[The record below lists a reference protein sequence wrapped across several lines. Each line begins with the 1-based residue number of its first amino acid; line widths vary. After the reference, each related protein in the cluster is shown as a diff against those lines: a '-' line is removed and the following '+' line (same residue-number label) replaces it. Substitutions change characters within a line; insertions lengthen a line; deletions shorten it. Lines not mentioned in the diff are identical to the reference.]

1 MSRKLSPLQSPCKLQ
16 FYDILALISF
26 VLQHLKN
33 LEQSHCWWL
42 TSLFVQIR
50 FCQKNF
56 HWTSW
61 SSLQIDQLSIT
72 GPVVQ
77 SRKCYSR
84 NSTEKQK
91 QYSTTDFTMM
101 LTSWTFLP
109 WCSNLLPV
117 IKLKMDQAQPVS
129 LFRYLFLG
137 VWSFAQFLSS
147 LDLWGSRV
155 CTDFGS
161 YYSCAFLGFIS
172 YVGWVVVWFTTHIT
186 LHLINAW
193 LVHNSAFHQ
202 CSTCRALRC
211 LWV

>member
-1 MSRKLSPLQSPCKLQ
+1 
-16 FYDILALISF
+16 
-26 VLQHLKN
+26 
-33 LEQSHCWWL
+33 
-42 TSLFVQIR
+42 VQIR
-50 FCQKNF
+50 FCQKKF